1 METLGPRRDCNMLQ
15 ISPPAQG
22 AGYVVS
28 FEDIKTPTE
37 LLAMLYRVRFQSWC
51 YPQIPVEFLQA
62 LEEIMGVV
70 ELTQSN

>member
-1 METLGPRRDCNMLQ
+1 MREAHNLALVLGQR
-15 ISPPAQG
+15 G
-22 AGYVVS
+22 EGWGYVVS
-28 FEDIKTPTE
+28 FKDIKTPTE

-51 YPQIPVEFLQA
+51 HPQIPVEFLQA